1 MTSENFIWA
10 EKYRPDTLVNDIGNE
25 SLKANVGKLIAR
37 GDIPHLLF
45 SGHAGT
51 GKTTLAKIIV
61 NNMPCDVMYINASDE
76 NSVDVVRTK
85 IKGFAST
92 TGFNPLKIVI
102 LDEAD
107 YISPN
112 AQAALRNLMET
123 FSKTTRFILTCNYV
137 EKMIDPIVSRTQ
149 QFQVTPPSRADVAK
163 HIINILNQESVQYD
177 LKDLKVIVDAYYP
190 DIRKIINECQLH
202 SVSGKLE
209 IDKQQIIQSDYKL
222 KIIDIISNTRVEK
235 KVRINEIRQLLA
247 DANIK
252 DFTDFYQLLYQKV
265 DEYANSNISAVI
277 VAIADGQ
284 YKDAFVVDKE
294 INAMATLINIL
305 QNIG

>member
-1 MTSENFIWA
+1 MTSENFIWT
-10 EKYRPDTLVNDIGNE
+10 EKYRPDTLSTYIGND
-25 SLKANVGKLIAR
+25 SLKAKIGKFIAN

-45 SGHAGT
+45 SGQAGT
-51 GKTTLAKIIV
+51 GKTTIAKIIV
-61 NNMPCDVMYINASDE
+61 KNIPCDVMYINASDE

-92 TGFNPLKIVI
+92 IGFNSLKVII

-137 EKMIDPIVSRTQ
+137 ERMIDPIVSRTQ
-149 QFQVTPPSRADVAK
+149 QFQVVPPSRADVAK
-163 HIINILNQESVQYD
+163 HVINILNEETIQYD
-177 LKDLKVIVDAYYP
+177 LKDLKVLVEAYYP

-202 SVSGKLE
+202 SVSGILE
-209 IDKQQIIQSDYKL
+209 IDKAQVIQSDYKL
-222 KIIDIISNTRVEK
+222 KIIDIISKSTVDK
-235 KVRINEIRQLLA
+235 KVRATEIRQLLA

-265 DEYANSNISAVI
+265 DEYAGNNISAVI
-277 VAIADGQ
+277 LAIAEGQ
-284 YKDAFVVDKE
+284 YKDVMVVDKE
-294 INAMATLINIL
+294 INAMATIINIL